1 MGETTAN
8 ETRNTNNVKE
18 IVNKVTSQEN
28 RLYDLENESGS
39 SKSSITKIN
48 DHMESISKTI
58 QVFEGRHVET
68 IEKVKEVSVLASN
81 IEVNVKAQEQ
91 KMEQQKANDFNQF
104 SNQLEQLKKQQENSN
119 KKVSDI
125 DADNHTLMEKTIGLE
140 RNFENRLKSLDE
152 IDNDIRSR
160 LGTFQV
166 ESTQKIKSVED
177 ESKYNR
183 ERLILLE
190 EAHQQQLQKA
200 VYVEN
205 LGARVN
211 QLDEMRQQSEAKA
224 KDEVDATI
232 SQSNR
237 LINTLQTEFEEKV
250 IRLEKFVKSE
260 QDIFVNKSQE
270 INQEIMT
277 IKGQTDV
284 VNKKIAEI
292 SHENQTFVSTKIGA
306 FVNEIDQKLTGIDQT
321 ISSKLSKYESENRV
335 NLEIMQ
341 IKSDFEEKL
350 VTVNQNV
357 SQERD
362 IHKSEKDILVG
373 QINNLS
379 MTIESLN
386 QQNQTLFAENKRIE
400 SSMTAN
406 LNYSE
411 EKFNQQ
417 EELLQN
423 SIVNYQELLEE
434 KLRELGEETKLNSKS
449 LVEIEPLAKSID
461 TRLVLLQNSN
471 AEKLEVIK
479 EQILVENTHHIESF
493 RSEVS
498 TSLVSVTE
506 KNESV
511 EKHVQVFKD
520 TSDKI
525 KSDIQAI
532 ISKEQEIQQSK
543 LSDIIK
549 ESELVTN
556 DFRLKMDQQL
566 STISDNFIGQQEK
579 FETIQSSMSSLVKKV
594 HTIESSDT
602 RQNDLLS
609 KLEDKGDNLGSKLS
623 SLESADI
630 FLQEAH
636 RMHTEKALDIE
647 KECKRMEQT
656 FVQFYKDQRQEIDSR
671 VKVDISNLQLEKKN
685 SKEIME
691 NILKRVTS
699 TESRLMEI
707 EQYTQNSNETIV
719 LNMQENLNKLE
730 KSSNDRATDLENT
743 VIKYYEQIG
752 VNKDNIKQ
760 INQLTTELGNN
771 LHSLNDNLEESI
783 NAQKLFETHQ
793 NEFNK
798 ASDMQM
804 KAELERF
811 DRVESDMNNSIQNLT
826 KQYTEVDNKIVTIL
840 NDKFTNLQTIIESYE
855 SKNKDTIHNM
865 HDLTDRTSS
874 IEKIL
879 ESKFSLIDEKYNE
892 HSNRINSLQE
902 SNMLQNQKVGNV
914 KGSVTKSIILKTT

>member
-183 ERLILLE
+183 ERLILPE

-270 INQEIMT
+270 IDQEIMT

-335 NLEIMQ
+335 NLEKIESQIQESTFIHAEKVQYVESLESKVNQMGEDQLKNEKQTREELKVNIENNAREIMQ

-434 KLRELGEETKLNSKS
+434 KLRELGEETKRNSKS

-579 FETIQSSMSSLVKKV
+579 FETFQSSISSLVNKV

-609 KLEDKGDNLGSKLS
+609 KLEDKGDNLEAKLS

-636 RMHTEKALDIE
+636 
-647 KECKRMEQT
+647 
-656 FVQFYKDQRQEIDSR
+656 V
-671 VKVDISNLQLEKKN
+671 
-685 SKEIME
+685 
-691 NILKRVTS
+691 
-699 TESRLMEI
+699 
-707 EQYTQNSNETIV
+707 
-719 LNMQENLNKLE
+719 
-730 KSSNDRATDLENT
+730 
-743 VIKYYEQIG
+743 
-752 VNKDNIKQ
+752 
-760 INQLTTELGNN
+760 
-771 LHSLNDNLEESI
+771 
-783 NAQKLFETHQ
+783 
-793 NEFNK
+793 
-798 ASDMQM
+798 
-804 KAELERF
+804 
-811 DRVESDMNNSIQNLT
+811 
-826 KQYTEVDNKIVTIL
+826 
-840 NDKFTNLQTIIESYE
+840 
-855 SKNKDTIHNM
+855 
-865 HDLTDRTSS
+865 
-874 IEKIL
+874 
-879 ESKFSLIDEKYNE
+879 
-892 HSNRINSLQE
+892 
-902 SNMLQNQKVGNV
+902 
-914 KGSVTKSIILKTT
+914 